1 MEEFIVSDLT
11 RVSGI
16 INAALVDKEGFL
28 LFEAKENLE
37 QSEHISKIAD
47 LIRTKDKFSRITVT
61 SEKAIL
67 IVEQLDVGHRL
78 VTWCEHSCNLGMI
91 RKSLENATQRLNEY
105 LINTI

>member
-37 QSEHISKIAD
+37 QSEQISKIAD
-47 LIRTKDKFSRITVT
+47 LIRSKDKFSRITVT

>member
-28 LFEAKENLE
+28 LLEAKENLE
-37 QSEHISKIAD
+37 QSEQISKIAD
-47 LIRTKDKFSRITVT
+47 LIRIKDKFSRITVT

-78 VTWCEHSCNLGMI
+78 VIWCEHSCNLGMI